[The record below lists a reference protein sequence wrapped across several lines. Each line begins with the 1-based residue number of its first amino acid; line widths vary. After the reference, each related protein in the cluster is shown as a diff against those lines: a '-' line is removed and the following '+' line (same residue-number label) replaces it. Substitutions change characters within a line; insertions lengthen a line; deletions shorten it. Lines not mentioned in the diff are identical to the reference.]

1 MNGEGG
7 ESAHNSL
14 SVTKVTELSVS
25 STAPTLSSSLLER
38 LFPFS
43 QLPLCLWRSHD
54 TVLANQ
60 MQAAPP
66 ITWGFWEWL
75 PPDRGR
81 DDLVG
86 GDLSSCLSSGSCC
99 MGLLRQGTTARAKG
113 PGNTAELWS
122 SPGISDARFL
132 CELQTSA
139 CRFSCV

>member
-66 ITWGFWEWL
+66 HHLGLLGVTSPRQRERRL
-75 PPDRGR
+75 SRGR
-81 DDLVG
+81 PVQLPF
-86 GDLSSCLSSGSCC
+86 LWE
-99 MGLLRQGTTARAKG
+99 LLYGAAEAGHDSKSQG
-113 PGNTAELWS
+113 PW
-122 SPGISDARFL
+122 
-132 CELQTSA
+132 
-139 CRFSCV
+139 

>member
-66 ITWGFWEWL
+66 SPGA
-75 PPDRGR
+75 
-81 DDLVG
+81 
-86 GDLSSCLSSGSCC
+86 SGSDFPQTE
-99 MGLLRQGTTARAKG
+99 GETT
-113 PGNTAELWS
+113 
-122 SPGISDARFL
+122 
-132 CELQTSA
+132 
-139 CRFSCV
+139 